1 MAPKPQEKLT
11 GYVWY
16 YHDDTI
22 QEQIESNTIRA
33 FRPIAALFPQTSKRG
48 QMPRGIT
55 ESFFVAKVGDAQ
67 KSKEPRIGGSLG
79 DVGVRGGNL
88 GSKWSCLRR

>member
-1 MAPKPQEKLT
+1 MAPKPQEKLP

-22 QEQIESNTIRA
+22 QEQIESNTIRV
-33 FRPIAALFPQTSKRG
+33 FRPITALFPQTIKRG

-55 ESFFVAKVGDAQ
+55 ESTFVAKVGNPQ
-67 KSKEPRIGGSLG
+67 KVKRAANRRIA
-79 DVGVRGGNL
+79 R
-88 GSKWSCLRR
+88 